1 MASSRTEKTVASTW
15 KLPAVTVS
23 RTVPAVDTEI
33 VLVLQG
39 ENRKIIV
46 PSKAKYA
53 DLLRKFA
60 KGDAF
65 QARHGAVQFMRFSG
79 KRGARNVAFLGM
91 GKSADLTPEKARQA
105 AAAAWAKL
113 AAEKVSSA
121 AVSMDGVLAHAAH
134 ARAFLEGMLL
144 NAYSFNKY
152 KKAAEPSVAL
162 SKLVLVS
169 ADRAVMG
176 HLQDEARRALAV
188 AEAVNIT
195 RDWSNEPSNFGTPDF
210 YAAEA
215 MRYSRQYGIKCRVLS
230 EADARREGMEL
241 FLAVGQG
248 STREGRIVVMEYL
261 PKDVKDSKDLKTI
274 AFVGKGITFD
284 SGGISIKPSL
294 RMEDM
299 KHDMTGAATLF
310 GATLLAAAL
319 KVPNRIVTIL
329 AFTENMPDG
338 SAIQPGNVVRARNG
352 KTVEIINTDAEGRLI
367 LAVVLDYAHEFN
379 PDVIIDA
386 ATLTGA
392 VVIALGKHCAALIGN
407 DDGLIEGLREAGGEN
422 HERLWQLPMFDE
434 YLDDLKSDT
443 ADLKNSANDSSGGT
457 IRGAVFMAQFIRK
470 GQKWAHLDIAATAY
484 GMGHVPYFPKKGASG
499 IYVRTLA
506 QFAAEF

>member
-1 MASSRTEKTVASTW
+1 MASSRTEKTVANTW
-15 KLPAVTVS
+15 KLPAVAVARS
-23 RTVPAVDTEI
+23 VPAVDTEI
-33 VLVLQG
+33 VPVFQG
-39 ENRKIIV
+39 ENRKIII
-46 PSKAKYA
+46 PAGSKYSE
-53 DLLRKFA
+53 LLSKFG

-65 QARHGAVQFMRFSG
+65 QARHGAVQMVRFAG
-79 KRGARNVAFLGM
+79 TGAAENVAFLGM
-91 GKSADLTPEKARQA
+91 GKSGELNSEKIRQA
-105 AAAAWAKL
+105 AAMAWAKL

-121 AVSMDGVLAHAAH
+121 AVVVEGMLAQPAH

-152 KKAAEPSVAL
+152 KKGAESGISL

-169 ADRAVMG
+169 SDSTVVS
-176 HLQDEARRALAV
+176 HLNEESKRALAV

-195 RDWSNEPSNFGTPDF
+195 RDWSNEPSNFGTPEYF
-210 YAAEA
+210 AAEA
-215 MRYSRQYGIKCRVLS
+215 MKHSRKYGIKCRVLT
-230 EADARREGMEL
+230 EADAKREGMGL

-248 STREGRIVVMEYL
+248 SPREGKIVVMEYL
-261 PKDVKDSKDLKTI
+261 PKAAKSKNLKTI

-284 SGGISIKPSL
+284 CGGISIKPAL

-319 KVPNRIVTIL
+319 KVPNRVVTIL
-329 AFTENMPDG
+329 AFTENMTDG
-338 SAIQPGNVVRARNG
+338 GAIQPGNVVRARNG

-367 LAVVLDYAHEFN
+367 LADVLDYAHEFK
-379 PDVIIDA
+379 PDVIVDA

-392 VVIALGKHCAALIGN
+392 VSVALGKHCCGVLGN
-407 DDGLIEGLREAGGEN
+407 DDGLIEALREAGAEN
-422 HERLWQLPMFDE
+422 HERIWQLPMFDE
-434 YLDDLKSDT
+434 YLEDLKSDS
-443 ADLKNSANDSSGGT
+443 ADLKNSANDGNGGT
-457 IRGAVFMAQFIRK
+457 IRGAIFMAQFIRK
-470 GQKWAHLDIAATAY
+470 GTKWAHLDIAATAY
-484 GMGHVPYFPKKGASG
+484 GMSHVPYFPKKGASG